1 MICEGPKSN
10 TLVDHWLMIWQEE
23 VSLIIMLTNLTEGG
37 KVLFTERLFIFLNFK
52 FKVYKINRTLR
63 SRRSA
68 SSRHDD
74 VTMNDVHGYVYSSI

>member
-52 FKVYKINRTLR
+52 IQSTKQTGLLGVEEVLL
-63 SRRSA
+63 
-68 SSRHDD
+68 H
-74 VTMNDVHGYVYSSI
+74 VTMTSR